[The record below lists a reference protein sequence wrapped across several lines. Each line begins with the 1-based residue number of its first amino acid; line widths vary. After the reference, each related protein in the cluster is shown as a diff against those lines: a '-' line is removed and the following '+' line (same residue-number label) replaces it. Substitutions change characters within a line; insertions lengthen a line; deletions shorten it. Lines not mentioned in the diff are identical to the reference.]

1 MKEFN
6 NSPQHPAETIL
17 SAPLTPASEAT
28 AAPTLTESQAYF
40 EQIFAGCETDSKPI
54 YDFPASISRAASPD
68 ESLSSDF
75 SRLFAPA
82 EITDLLA
89 QSKTTEPV
97 LFLAAFSYSLAKFTG
112 QDETVCCLQPA
123 PNPDG
128 ILPFYLKIDETR
140 TIADYLAAVQSSY
153 QETLRHQACS
163 FSQLAKEL
171 DLKAD
176 LRFVFKQR
184 PDQPVDLGH
193 AHLAAVVT
201 PKGDSFEMQL
211 CYRGDLYKEETIIS
225 LADLFE
231 RTIGGFLTAP
241 RLSEIP
247 LISAADWLRCQA
259 FNRTTV
265 AYDSSLTMVDMLR
278 LQAHKSPDNIALVY
292 QDVSLTYADLDDLT
306 DRLAKHIR
314 TFGIGRE
321 DIVPIILAK
330 SELMTIAAIGVLKAG
345 AAYQPLD
352 PSYPMDRLAF
362 MIKDTAARLLIADQ
376 GLLALVPD
384 YTGAVILTK
393 DIPTLPDSDMV
404 LEDPRPEDLLIMLY
418 TSGSTGVPKGVM
430 LEHRN
435 LVCFCHWY
443 NRYYDLD
450 ESARVAAYASFG
462 FDASMMDTY
471 PILTVGGTLHIIAD
485 EIRLDLLRLNNYFE
499 AKGITHAFMTTQVG
513 RQFADTISNY
523 SLKHL
528 STGGEKLATIRPPRY
543 HFHNL
548 YGPTETTV
556 IATSFEVDDDYDNI
570 PIGKA
575 LDNVK
580 TYILDPFKRPVP
592 LGVPGEL
599 AIAGMHVARGYL
611 NRPEATAAAFGDNP
625 FDDQAPYDRIYYS
638 GDIVRYLPDGNIE
651 FVGRRDAQ
659 VKIRGFR
666 VELTEIEAIIR
677 QFPGITDATVVAYDD
692 PSGVKYI
699 AAYVVADSPVDMAA
713 LKSFIE
719 AEKPPYMVPAVTMQ
733 LEAIPL
739 NQNLKVNKKALP
751 QPVKQQADQTPPQ
764 NPSQQKIY
772 DCVAKILSH
781 QQFGIN
787 TDLQEAGLTSIG
799 TVTLNVRLS
808 QLFGV
813 VVKSRDLK
821 THHTVAQLEAF
832 LTSAA
837 ATAPATVAT
846 KLDAYPLTQTQM
858 GLFVESMAK
867 PDELLYHIP
876 FLFKLH
882 PDVDLARLKT
892 AIEAAI
898 GAHAYLK
905 TRFFMDDD
913 GEIMQRRRDEAPFT
927 LRVRDY
933 LDKDKL
939 VAPFKL
945 IDGRL
950 FNAALYQTRDGN
962 YFFIDIHH
970 SICDGSS
977 LVILLEDINR
987 AYGGAALEPESYS
1000 SFDAARDE
1008 QERRSSTEYEEA
1020 QAYFADLFSG
1030 CDTDFLPGPDK
1041 NESDKSLGIVSL
1053 IPDQLEVNAVE
1064 SYCQAHQITPNAF
1077 FVGLFGYLL
1086 GRYNHKKHSVFTTIY
1101 NGRSDSRTA
1110 RAMGMFVKTLPVYCQ
1125 LESPASTLFTTT
1137 KNQLIDSMDH
1147 DLYSFAEIS
1156 RAFGISAEAM
1166 FVYQG
1171 DNFEFDTLAGLPTE
1185 ALEVMSEGV
1194 IAAISVEVSIVDG
1207 AYHFRCTFESNRYE
1221 DSSMMALLSNLALA
1235 ATQVLETDDL
1245 DQIQLLFDEDRVMVN
1260 DPRFYGRTFV
1270 DLFSDAAAQYPDHIA
1285 VKDRKGSI
1293 SYGQLDAAS
1302 DALAVQ
1308 LLASGVKKE
1317 DFIGVLSGRTREF
1330 IIGAVAAMKAGA
1342 AYVPLDPEYPE
1353 DRLRYMLEDSAADIL
1368 LYVDEYQEL
1377 THFFPNQTISLD
1389 TVTATAFP
1397 PADKSWQRTKPN
1409 GDNLAY
1415 MIYTSGSTG
1424 KPKGVMINHSN
1435 LCNLIMNETINQQVS
1450 EQTRCAQYSSFC
1462 FDASVVGIFPYLANG
1477 AQLYLFAEADRK
1489 DAVKV
1494 CQILKDEAINVAVF
1508 PTQMG
1513 EIIIDNMTG
1522 PSSLTHI
1529 VVGGEKLKH
1538 YYDRPFTVVNAYG
1551 PTESTVETTLFNVN
1565 QEYRNIPIGKSLR
1578 NVRSYVVDDQLQPV
1592 PVGMP
1597 GELCHAGRQIGRGYH
1612 NLPDKTAAA
1621 FVPNPFATGPDD
1633 QVLYRTGD
1641 MVRRRGDGLIEY
1653 IGRID
1658 SQVKIRGYRIEL
1670 SEIEGAMLAQPGI
1683 KETAVTVLEQGGN
1696 QYIIGYYTS
1705 SQGEIDPKVWHHLLL
1720 SLLPEY
1726 MIPTFYVQ
1734 LETLP
1739 LTPGGKVDKKALP
1752 QPQTG
1757 LKNAD
1762 YLAPESALEKQLAE
1776 IFAATLGL
1784 DTISVLDDFFAIGG
1798 TSISATKVAMKC
1810 LSQQIPLAYA
1820 DLFEYK
1826 TIQKLAAFIEKHVA
1840 ATIDPAD
1847 RIKNFDYQKLAPM
1860 LVKNDLTNLA
1870 SLQTQALG
1878 DIILTGATG
1887 FLGVHILKEFLDHY
1901 EGKVTCFI
1909 RQGKARSLQQ
1919 RIETM
1924 LVYYFDRDY
1933 ADLFGSRIFCV
1944 EGDIT
1949 NADSVMALA
1958 HVTADTVI
1966 NCAAC
1971 VKHFVADDTLEKIN
1985 VQGVENLIALCQKT
1999 GQQLIQVSTVSI
2011 AGEGINGAPPA
2022 DKRIKENELYFDQ
2035 SLENAY
2041 VHSKFLAERAVL
2053 TAVAETGLRAKIM
2066 RVGNLMSRNSD
2077 GEFQINFLHNGFMR
2091 GLKGYKILERFP
2103 VSGLSQAVEFSP
2115 IDTTAQAILKL
2126 SQTNRDLT
2134 VFHPYNNHTVF
2145 MADVLAEMNAYG
2157 FKIDVVSDAD
2167 FEAALRAG
2175 LDDPETAPA
2184 ISGLIVY
2191 LSSDTVNTIY
2201 PIDCSNG
2208 FTIEVLYRI
2217 GHRWPIT
2224 NETYLH
2230 KSIAAL
2236 DGLGF
2241 FDIDEN

>member
-1 MKEFN
+1 MKN
-6 NSPQHPAETIL
+6 VNISQSDATITDTSDQQNL
-17 SAPLTPASEAT
+17 INQSRDYFT
-28 AAPTLTESQAYF
+28 A
-40 EQIFAGCETDSKPI
+40 IFAGLEIDSHPI
-54 YDFPASISRAASPD
+54 YDFPEHLSRTAAPD
-68 ESLSSDF
+68 AAISSDW

-82 EITDLLA
+82 AITALLSTA
-89 QSKTTEPV
+89 QISPEV
-97 LFLAAFSYSLAKFTG
+97 LFLAALAYTLAKFSG
-112 QDETVCCLQPA
+112 QDESVLCFQPA

-128 ILPFYLKIDETR
+128 ILPLHLKIDEELPLT
-140 TIADYLAAVQSSY
+140 AYLAAVQSNY
-153 QETLRHQACS
+153 QETLGHHHWAFFQMAR
-163 FSQLAKEL
+163 EL
-171 DLKAD
+171 DLSAD
-176 LRFVFKQR
+176 LRFVFNET
-184 PDQPVDLGH
+184 PAATDLGH
-193 AHLAAVVT
+193 AHLALEVR
-201 PKGDSFEMQL
+201 PKGDSFAL
-211 CYRGDLYKEETIIS
+211 ALHYRSDLYKEETILS
-225 LADLFE
+225 LVDLIE

-241 RLSEIP
+241 KLSEIA
-247 LISAADWLRCQA
+247 LISEAEWLRCET
-259 FNRTTV
+259 FNRTAV

-278 LQAHKSPDNIALVY
+278 NQARQTPDNIALVY
-292 QDVSLTYADLDDLT
+292 QEVRLTYAQLDDAT
-306 DRLAKHIR
+306 DRLAKHIKSL
-314 TFGIGRE
+314 GIGRE
-321 DIVPIILAK
+321 DIVPILLAK
-330 SELMTIAAIGVLKAG
+330 SELMTITSIGVLKAG

-352 PSYPMDRLAF
+352 PSYPSERLSF
-362 MIKDTAARLLIADQ
+362 MINDTQARLMIADAE
-376 GLLALVPD
+376 LLGLVPD
-384 YTGAVILTK
+384 YAGQVILTK
-393 DIPTLPDSDMV
+393 DIKALPDSDTL
-404 LEDPRPEDLLIMLY
+404 LEDPRPEDLFIMLY
-418 TSGSTGVPKGVM
+418 TSGSTGTPKGVM

-450 ESARVAAYASFG
+450 ERARIAAYASFG

-471 PILTVGGTLHIIAD
+471 PVLTVGGTLHIIAD
-485 EIRLDLLRLNNYFE
+485 EIRLDLLRLNDYFE
-499 AKGITHAFMTTQVG
+499 TNKISHAFMTTQVG
-513 RQFADTISNY
+513 RQFADTITNY

-528 STGGEKLATIRPPRY
+528 STGGEKLATIHPPRY

-556 IATSFEVDDDYDNI
+556 IATSFLVDGDYDNI

-580 TYILDPFKRPVP
+580 IYILDRYKRQVP
-592 LGVPGEL
+592 IGVPGEL
-599 AIAGMHVARGYL
+599 CIAGMHVARGYL
-611 NRPEATAAAFGDNP
+611 NRPDATAAAFGPNP

-659 VKIRGFR
+659 IKIRGFR
-666 VELTEIEAIIR
+666 VELTEIEAVIR
-677 QFPGITDATVVAYDD
+677 QFPGIRDATVVAYDD

-699 AAYVVADSPVDMAA
+699 VAYVVADTPVDVAA
-713 LKSFIE
+713 LNAFIE

-739 NQNLKVNKKALP
+739 NQNMKVNKRALP
-751 QPVKQQADQTPPQ
+751 LPVKQQTDLTPPQ
-764 NPSQQKIY
+764 NPTQQQIF
-772 DCVAKILSH
+772 DCVAVILGH
-781 QQFGIN
+781 DQFGIN

-799 TVTLNVRLS
+799 TVSLNVRLS

-821 THHTVAQLEAF
+821 AHNTVAQLEAF
-832 LTSAA
+832 LMTAA
-837 ATAPATVAT
+837 AAAPATAT
-846 KLDAYPLTQTQM
+846 AKLDAYPLTQTQM

-867 PDELLYHIP
+867 PQELLYHIP

-882 PDVDLARLKT
+882 PDVALPRLKT
-892 AIEAAI
+892 AVEAAI
-898 GAHAYLK
+898 EAHAYIK

-913 GEIMQRRRDEAPFT
+913 GEIMQRRRDDSPFT
-927 LRVRDY
+927 LRIRDF

-939 VAPFKL
+939 VTPFKL

-970 SICDGSS
+970 SICDGTS
-977 LVILLEDINR
+977 LVILIEDINR
-987 AYGGAALEPESYS
+987 AYGGIALEPESYS

-1008 QERRSSTEYEEA
+1008 QLSRAGTEYPEA
-1020 QAYFADLFSG
+1020 QAYYTDLFSG

-1041 NESDKSLGIVSL
+1041 NEAEKTLGIVSL
-1053 IPDQLEVNAVE
+1053 IPDQLEVAAVA
-1064 SYCQAHQITPNAF
+1064 SYCEARKLSPNAF

-1086 GRYNHKKHSVFTTIY
+1086 GRYNQKNHSVFTTIY
-1101 NGRSDSRTA
+1101 NGRSDSRTD
-1110 RAMGMFVKTLPVYCQ
+1110 RAIGMFVKTLPVYCQ
-1125 LESPASTLFTTT
+1125 LGVPASELFTTT

-1147 DLYSFAEIS
+1147 DIYSFAEIS
-1156 RAFGISAEAM
+1156 RAFGINAEVM

-1171 DNFEFDTLAGLPTE
+1171 DNFEFDSLAGRPTE

-1194 IAAISVEVSIVDG
+1194 IAAISVEVSIREG
-1207 AYHFRCTFESNRYE
+1207 RYHFRATFESNRYE
-1221 DSSMMALLSNLALA
+1221 DSSIDALLENLALA
-1235 ATQVLETDDL
+1235 AEQALVTDDL
-1245 DQIQLLFDEDRVMVN
+1245 DQIKLLFDEDREMVD
-1260 DPRFYGRTFV
+1260 DPRFYGHTFV
-1270 DLFSDAAAQYPDHIA
+1270 DLFTTAAAQYPDRPA
-1285 VKDRKGSI
+1285 VQDRKGSI
-1293 SYGQLDAAS
+1293 SYAQLDAAS

-1308 LLASGVKKE
+1308 LLAAGVKKE
-1317 DFIGVLSGRTREF
+1317 DFVGVLSGRTREF
-1330 IIGAVAAMKAGA
+1330 IIGVIAAMKAGA

-1353 DRLRYMLEDSAADIL
+1353 DRIRYMLEDSAADIL
-1368 LYVDEYQEL
+1368 LYVDEFQAM
-1377 THFFPNQTISLD
+1377 TRFFPNQTINLD
-1389 TVTATAFP
+1389 AISAVSHQP
-1397 PADKSWQRTKPN
+1397 DKSWLATAPQ
-1409 GDNLAY
+1409 GEDLAY

-1424 KPKGVMINHSN
+1424 KPKGVMISHDNLSN
-1435 LCNLIMNETINQQVS
+1435 LIFNETVNQKVTDA
-1450 EQTRCAQYSSFC
+1450 TRCAQYSSFC

-1477 AQLYLFAEADRK
+1477 ALLYLFAEADRK

-1522 PSSLTHI
+1522 DSSLTHI

-1538 YYDRPFTVVNAYG
+1538 YYDRPYTVVNAYG
-1551 PTESTVETTLFNVN
+1551 PTESTVETTIFNVD
-1565 QEYRNIPIGKSLR
+1565 QEYHNIPIGKSLI
-1578 NVRSYVVDDQLQPV
+1578 NVRSYVVDEQLHPV
-1592 PVGMP
+1592 PVGQP

-1612 NLPDKTAAA
+1612 NLPEKTAAA
-1621 FVPNPFATGPDD
+1621 FVPNPFASGPDD
-1633 QVLYRTGD
+1633 QVLYHTGD

-1670 SEIEGAMLAQPGI
+1670 SEIEGAMLAHPGI

-1696 QYIIGYYTS
+1696 QYIVGYYT
-1705 SQGEIDPKVWHHLLL
+1705 GPAEAIDPKVWHHLLL
-1720 SLLPEY
+1720 SQLPEY
-1726 MIPTFYVQ
+1726 MIPTFYVL
-1734 LETLP
+1734 LETMP

-1752 QPQTG
+1752 QPETG
-1757 LKNAD
+1757 IKMAD
-1762 YLAPESALEKQLAE
+1762 YLAPETALEKQLAE
-1776 IFAATLGL
+1776 IFASTLGL
-1784 DTISVLDDFFAIGG
+1784 DTVSVLDDFFAIGG

-1826 TIQKLAAFIEKHVA
+1826 TVQNLAAFIENHLA

-1847 RIKNFDYQKLAPM
+1847 VVKNFDYHKLTPVLAA
-1860 LVKNDLTNLA
+1860 NDLTNLA
-1870 SLQTQALG
+1870 SLATSDLG

-1887 FLGVHILKEFLDHY
+1887 FLGTHILKEFLDHY
-1901 EGKVTCFI
+1901 DGKVTCFI
-1909 RQGKARSLQQ
+1909 RKGKARSLEQ
-1919 RIETM
+1919 RIKTM

-1933 ADLFGSRIFCV
+1933 DELFGSRIFCV

-1949 NADSVMALA
+1949 NPASLTALEA
-1958 HVTADTVI
+1958 VAAGTVI

-1985 VQGVENLIALCQKT
+1985 VRGVENLIDLCLKT

-2011 AGEGINGAPPA
+2011 AGEGINGAPPQ
-2022 DKRIKENELYFDQ
+2022 DKRIRESELYFDQ

-2053 TAVAETGLRAKIM
+2053 AAVADSGLTAKIM

-2091 GLKGYKILERFP
+2091 GLKGYKILGQFP
-2103 VSGLSQAVEFSP
+2103 VSALSQAVEFSP
-2115 IDTTAQAILKL
+2115 IDSTAHAILKL
-2126 SQTNRDLT
+2126 SQTNRELT
-2134 VFHPYNNHTVF
+2134 VFHPYNNHTVY
-2145 MADVLAEMNAYG
+2145 MADVLQEMNAYG
-2157 FKIDVVSDAD
+2157 FAIKVVSDAD
-2167 FEAALRAG
+2167 FGASLQAG
-2175 LDDPETAPA
+2175 MADPEVAPA

-2191 LSSDTVNTIY
+2191 LTSDTVNNVY
-2201 PIDCSNG
+2201 PIDPENR
-2208 FTIEVLYRI
+2208 FTTEVLYRI
-2217 GHRWPIT
+2217 GHSWPIT
-2224 NETYLH
+2224 NETYMH